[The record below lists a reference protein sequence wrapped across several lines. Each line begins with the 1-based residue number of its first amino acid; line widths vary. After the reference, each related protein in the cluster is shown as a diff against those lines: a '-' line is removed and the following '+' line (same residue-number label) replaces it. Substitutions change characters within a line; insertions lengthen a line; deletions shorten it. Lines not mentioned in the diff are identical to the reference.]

1 MNFVQAICNEVVVEP
16 KKALRKLPRVQHLC
30 AQLSGKLPTEDHEV
44 ISKYNMLADM
54 YIHTYDMLD

>member
-1 MNFVQAICNEVVVEP
+1 MNLVQAICNEVVVEP

-44 ISKYNMLADM
+44 ISKYNIRM
-54 YIHTYDMLD
+54 IC